1 MPIRTMGADLALN
14 CLSSLSGRTSS
25 LKNPQCC
32 ARRTGRKIPFLKSII
47 VREDYRLNA
56 NQLLREEY
64 SQFLD
69 GVLDVLSDGG
79 GVVELVEFLRS
90 CEEQILTEAGDA
102 GRRMAAAQAIAN
114 IYKD

>member
-1 MPIRTMGADLALN
+1 
-14 CLSSLSGRTSS
+14 
-25 LKNPQCC
+25 
-32 ARRTGRKIPFLKSII
+32 
-47 VREDYRLNA
+47 
-56 NQLLREEY
+56 
-64 SQFLD
+64 
-69 GVLDVLSDGG
+69 VLDVLSDGG